1 VCVCVCVCVCER
13 ERERER
19 ENSEHVCL
27 WVNVWVH
34 VCMSVRSHNCVN
46 KFVWEVYYEG
56 FSEGEHVHM
65 F

>member
-1 VCVCVCVCVCER
+1 MCER